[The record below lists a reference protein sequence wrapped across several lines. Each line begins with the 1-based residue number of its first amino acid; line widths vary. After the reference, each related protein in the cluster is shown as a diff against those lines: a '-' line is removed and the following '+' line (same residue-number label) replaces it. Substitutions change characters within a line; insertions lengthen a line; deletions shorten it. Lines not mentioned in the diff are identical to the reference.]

1 MEPGGRGINWV
12 ELATVHGETMFVIV
26 LLASAA
32 AKNIYT
38 VRLVTQMLQK
48 MFW

>member
-1 MEPGGRGINWV
+1 MNWV
-12 ELATVHGETMFVIV
+12 ELATVHGETRFVIV

-38 VRLVTQMLQK
+38 VRLVKQYHQK
-48 MFW
+48 CLVIQTER